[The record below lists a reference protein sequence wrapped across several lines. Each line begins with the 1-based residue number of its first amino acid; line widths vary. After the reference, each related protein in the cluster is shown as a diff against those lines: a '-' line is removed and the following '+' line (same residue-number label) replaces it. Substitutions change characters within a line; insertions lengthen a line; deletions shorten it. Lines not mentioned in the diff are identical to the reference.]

1 MRWLREREIMTTMM
15 NMYIISSRKENLQ
28 EDEDGMGDGV
38 RWLGG
43 WESDGV

>member
-1 MRWLREREIMTTMM
+1 MTTMM

-38 RWLGG
+38 RWFGD
-43 WESDGV
+43 WEVDGV